1 MNYNMIIKNIV
12 TVGIVWVTDHSWR
25 AHMPSSLHSPCTKC
39 QLKVRACRPITPTWG
54 SLLCGNLLW
63 KFYVCP
69 EQRNLPSR
77 SQEPG
82 EVLSTAERN
91 VEMCSTGSGIAL
103 GRHYVWCSVEENW
116 GKVCWENHWN
126 VVLSVSAC
134 NCFLGQELSFRRAP
148 APSRLLHMR
157 NYHLS

>member
-1 MNYNMIIKNIV
+1 MNYNVIIKNIV
-12 TVGIVWVTDHSWR
+12 TVGIVWVTDHSWM
-25 AHMPSSLHSPCTKC
+25 AHMPSSLHSPFTKC
-39 QLKVRACRPITPTWG
+39 QLKVRACWPHHSCMREPP
-54 SLLCGNLLW
+54 LW
-63 KFYVCP
+63 KSPVKFYVCP
-69 EQRNLPSR
+69 EQCNLPSQ

-103 GRHYVWCSVEENW
+103 GRHYVWCSVEENG

-126 VVLSVSAC
+126 VLSVGAC
-134 NCFLGQELSFRRAP
+134 NCFFGQELSFRTAP
-148 APSRLLHMR
+148 APSKLLHMR